1 MYKCYRL
8 ECNEE
13 LKELINEY
21 KEVGKKIM
29 EDKKE
34 SITKNLRE
42 YLRED
47 KLIDFTKLQDDW
59 FPMIDSDV
67 FISHSHKDIDV
78 VNGLAGWI
86 TEKFKVNVFVDSY
99 IWNYCDDLLKE
110 IDKEYC
116 RHSNGTSYDYD
127 KRNVSTAHVHMML
140 SNALNKMI
148 DRTECVI
155 FLESENS
162 LNIKNDI
169 EIGTS
174 SAWIYSELITTSIIS
189 RRIPKRL
196 TKENVEIRENF
207 IKFNNSLNGVYR
219 VSLDH
224 LIPLSAYELNC
235 IAMLNLNGEKQ
246 YLDRLYAKS
255 TDEVLND

>member
-13 LKELINEY
+13 LEELISGY
-21 KEVGKKIM
+21 KEIGKKIM

-59 FPMIDSDV
+59 FPTTDSDV
-67 FISHSHKDIDV
+67 FISHSHKDMDI

-116 RHSNGTSYDYD
+116 KHSNGTSYDYD

-140 SNALNKMI
+140 ANALNKMI

-169 EIGTS
+169 EVGTS

-196 TKENVEIRENF
+196 TKDDIEIRES
-207 IKFNNSLNGVYR
+207 FNGVFSSLSGVYR
-219 VSLDH
+219 VSLEH
-224 LIPLSAYELNC
+224 LIPLNANELSY
-235 IAMLNLNGEKQ
+235 IAKLNLNGEKK
-246 YLDRLYAKS
+246 YLDKLYNKS
-255 TDEVLND
+255 KMEALNE

>member
-140 SNALNKMI
+140 SNALNK
-148 DRTECVI
+148 
-155 FLESENS
+155 
-162 LNIKNDI
+162 
-169 EIGTS
+169 
-174 SAWIYSELITTSIIS
+174 ITHSVLSIILF
-189 RRIPKRL
+189 KAL
-196 TKENVEIRENF
+196 D
-207 IKFNNSLNGVYR
+207 NS
-219 VSLDH
+219 SC
-224 LIPLSAYELNC
+224 AYDV
-235 IAMLNLNGEKQ
+235 I
-246 YLDRLYAKS
+246 
-255 TDEVLND
+255 

>member
-1 MYKCYRL
+1 
-8 ECNEE
+8 
-13 LKELINEY
+13 
-21 KEVGKKIM
+21 
-29 EDKKE
+29 
-34 SITKNLRE
+34 
-42 YLRED
+42 
-47 KLIDFTKLQDDW
+47 
-59 FPMIDSDV
+59 
-67 FISHSHKDIDV
+67 
-78 VNGLAGWI
+78 
-86 TEKFKVNVFVDSY
+86 
-99 IWNYCDDLLKE
+99 
-110 IDKEYC
+110 
-116 RHSNGTSYDYD
+116 
-127 KRNVSTAHVHMML
+127 MML

-224 LIPLSAYELNC
+224 LIPLSAYELSC